1 MRADSAKSTPL
12 LPMTPTGMPYRC
24 PNPHTRVSPY
34 LVQVQVKVQV
44 QVQVQVQEQEQVQVQ
59 HLPREP
65 TLSLNLRKLEC
76 LSSPTA
82 MVLHL
87 LFFLCMSEVILLGRL
102 ILLRQVSRNLR
113 KI

>member
-1 MRADSAKSTPL
+1 MHK
-12 LPMTPTGMPYRC
+12 
-24 PNPHTRVSPY
+24 
-34 LVQVQVKVQV
+34 QV
-44 QVQVQVQEQEQVQVQ
+44 QVQVLVQDRGQEQVLVQVQ
-59 HLPREP
+59 MREQVWHLPREP

-87 LFFLCMSEVILLGRL
+87 LFFLCMSEVMLLGRL

-113 KI
+113 RISLLLRICFLPGFVRST